1 LPPKIEQVT
10 VPAGTFETFKVEVYT
25 SRTGNLYAEYWY
37 APKAMRAVKEREYLS
52 DGLREAELVS
62 YKAE

>member
-1 LPPKIEQVT
+1 LPSPKIEQVT

-25 SRTGNLYAEYWY
+25 WY